1 MSYFDLGRWGNSDG
15 PEICMVYDGTVHFE
29 NQKSKILAPPCS
41 CVTLNGPSTFSI
53 L

>member
-15 PEICMVYDGTVHFE
+15 PEIFMVSDGKVHLE

-41 CVTLNGPSTFSI
+41 CVTLNEPSAFSI
-53 L
+53 V